1 MYTKLYYNAD
11 SQMLIDQIF
20 EEITLLQG
28 RNLRGV
34 WGGGVTPPKI
44 RIIRSGRANHLDWHF
59 GKNSGQK

>member
-1 MYTKLYYNAD
+1 MGILTKSLKKKMYTKLYYNAD

-34 WGGGVTPPKI
+34 WGGG
-44 RIIRSGRANHLDWHF
+44 G
-59 GKNSGQK
+59 

>member
-28 RNLRGV
+28 RNLRGY
-34 WGGGVTPPKI
+34 GGVGGDTPQNK
-44 RIIRSGRANHLDWHF
+44 NHLDWQ
-59 GKNSGQK
+59 GESSGLAFWEK

>member
-28 RNLRGV
+28 RNLRGM
-34 WGGGVTPPKI
+34 GGEGGDTPQNK
-44 RIIRSGRANHLDWHF
+44 NHLEWQ
-59 GKNSGQK
+59 GESSGLAFWEK

>member
-28 RNLRGV
+28 RNL
-34 WGGGVTPPKI
+34 TPPPPQNK
-44 RIIRSGRANHLDWHF
+44 NHLDWQGESSELAF
-59 GKNSGQK
+59 WEK